1 MEPKTIQVGREL
13 KCKSHVRVLDGYDYW
28 SYSLPASARNLNKN
42 KEKVSFSYK
51 YFEDL
56 EKKTTTLPQNAS
68 RYKQY

>member
-1 MEPKTIQVGREL
+1 M
-13 KCKSHVRVLDGYDYW
+13 LDGYDYW
-28 SYSLPASARNLNKN
+28 AYSLPASARNLNKN

-68 RYKQY
+68 R